1 MKRID
6 PTVIKETKYIA
17 AWVGILS
24 LLMEAVFLI
33 IARWSV
39 AVLLGNLLSGG
50 LAVLNFFLMGL
61 SVQNAVAKEAQDA
74 KNTMRVSQIYRNF
87 LILVVCGVGVLL
99 PVFNTWTVIIPLF
112 FPRIAIALR
121 PIFDKKNS

>member
-1 MKRID
+1 
-6 PTVIKETKYIA
+6 
-17 AWVGILS
+17 
-24 LLMEAVFLI
+24 MEAVFLI
-33 IARWSV
+33 IARWSF

-87 LILVVCGVGVLL
+87 LILVVCGVGGLL